1 MADPTLAFTFS
12 RLRMVVVVLG
22 VLAAI
27 AVAIMTSP
35 AAHAGWSPTVDT
47 SGSALAGRSQFD
59 AVTAANGVTTAV
71 WIAGGKLMF
80 ARSNGSSWSAA
91 AEVDASA
98 APSGIP
104 IVGLMPNGDVL
115 AFWVQCPGGTDNACS
130 AYTSEYTVAS
140 STWSGP
146 VQVSSAVVGEG
157 YDLSVGPTGVATLGW
172 VGWVTPSDRN
182 VRVATGQP
190 NGSDVWVWTV
200 RGSAYETGFE
210 RSIQIVSDS
219 TGGAM
224 VAWHTDG
231 SAPMDYVRR
240 AGAVWD
246 ATAGKISPPH
256 PGWGEGWS
264 PSVRLAIDASDVVT
278 AIWNEIGTNWATPN
292 VQAHITRVARFDPI
306 SATWGSPVT
315 LTPAGHEGFEGDVA
329 TAADG
334 TTTAVW
340 MGNSTLRHT
349 KSAVYA
355 STYNAGT
362 ATWASPYVLAD
373 GIEPGIARVVGTD
386 QGALAVWDNA
396 GTTTAN
402 LLRSGAW
409 QYAVTL
415 PGGTN
420 PVATMGGA
428 SFADGWPSGARV
440 LTASGDPRVV
450 MTSYSPISAGIGAPV
465 DPVVATDYAGLAV
478 SWQAPVDSGVWG
490 VQSYTATAAPGGQ
503 SCTTSARSC
512 AIPGLVNGT
521 AYAVTVTASAPDG
534 SRSAAP
540 VSGTPRARDGWV
552 GALTATTV
560 GTGPRWDGTFGTA
573 AIAHD
578 PRSGRA
584 LAVTYISDGSG
595 PGYVTTILNGD
606 GSASGIADGRI
617 SVDGPSAYWSG
628 SPAVQADPT
637 TGGWLVF
644 YYAGPAGADN
654 GSTCGNSD
662 GSETAG
668 AVRVARVAADGT
680 IAAAPDAVDGIC
692 AAGTLSAQWDPVNER
707 FLVAGAI
714 STASDGRKLRGRLVG
729 ADGTPIGTVLP
740 LASFASDP
748 QSDLAY
754 ASVSRRYLAV
764 AYAGGVARAV
774 LLADDGTAVAGVSP
788 RTFANTSGLRPSV
801 AYDAAADQFVVVWGS
816 GEVVAQRVSA
826 ATGALVGSPITV
838 ASQAWTG
845 RPRAI
850 GNPVTGEVL
859 VAWTGTTAADS
870 NNMIMARTI
879 PSGANPLGSGP
890 VLISGTTR
898 TANRPALAFDAASCA
913 YRLAFTAKPTANE
926 SVRLY
931 TRGFQPDWCSRSQL
945 TVSRGGSGE
954 GSVAASAGGIDC
966 GATCTATYARTT
978 ETASSVTLTAAAVT
992 GSTFAGWSGA
1002 CSGSAATCVVT
1013 MDAARSVEATFAAGT
1028 SPTPS
1033 PTPAE
1038 AAVPAS
1044 AAPAGTPMSP
1054 AAGSP
1059 SNRFRMQGGGPRQV
1073 GLTVISTIRVPGS
1086 GTLRQIGRVGGARR
1100 SSVACTAQLT
1110 VRRAGAVVMRC
1121 TLSEAAL
1128 RAATRAARSTA
1139 IALQLETTFAPTGG
1153 RPRTTS
1159 TRVDVRTSA
1168 PVPSS
1173 VTG

>member
-1 MADPTLAFTFS
+1 MLP
-12 RLRMVVVVLG
+12 RVRVVVVVLG
-22 VLAAI
+22 VLAAM
-27 AVAIMTSP
+27 AVGIMTSP
-35 AAHAGWSPTVDT
+35 AAHAGWSPSVDT
-47 SGSALAGRSQFD
+47 SGSALAGRNQFD

-71 WIAGGKLMF
+71 WIAGGRLMF
-80 ARSNGSSWSAA
+80 ARSDGASWSAS

-98 APSGIP
+98 APTGIP
-104 IVGLMPNGDVL
+104 VVGLMPNGDVL
-115 AFWVQCPGGTDNACS
+115 AFWVQCPGGTDNVCS

-140 STWSGP
+140 STWSPP
-146 VQVSSAVVGEG
+146 VQVSSDVVGEG

-172 VGWVTPSDRN
+172 VGFSPRA

-240 AGAVWD
+240 SGASWG
-246 ATAGKISPPH
+246 AAGKISPTH

-264 PSVRLAIDASDVVT
+264 PSVRLAIDSSDVVT

-306 SATWGSPVT
+306 AGTWGSPVT

-329 TAADG
+329 AAANG

-349 KSAVYA
+349 KTAVYA
-355 STYNAGT
+355 STYVAGT
-362 ATWASPYVLAD
+362 ATWSSPYVLAD
-373 GIEPGIARVVGTD
+373 GIEPGIVRVVGTD
-386 QGALAVWDNA
+386 QGALAVWDSA
-396 GTTTAN
+396 GSTTAN
-402 LLRSGAW
+402 LWRPGGW
-409 QYAVTL
+409 EYAVAL
-415 PGGTN
+415 PGGAN
-420 PVATMGGA
+420 PVVTMGGS
-428 SFADGWPSGARV
+428 SFASGWPSGARV
-440 LTASGDPRVV
+440 VTTNGDPRIA
-450 MTSYSPISAGIGAPV
+450 MTVYSPISAGVGAPT
-465 DPVVATDYAGLAV
+465 DPIAATDYAGLAV
-478 SWQAPVDSGVWG
+478 SWRPPVDSGVWG
-490 VQSYTATAAPGGQ
+490 VQTYTATAAPGGQ
-503 SCTTSARSC
+503 SCTTSTRSC
-512 AIPGLVNGT
+512 TIPGLTNGA

-534 SRSAAP
+534 SQSAAP

-560 GTGPRWDGTFGTA
+560 GTGPQWDGTFGTA
-573 AIAHD
+573 AIAHN
-578 PRSGRA
+578 PRSARS

-595 PGYVTTILNGD
+595 PGYATTILNAD
-606 GSASGIADGRI
+606 GSASGIPDGRI
-617 SVDGPSAYWSG
+617 SVNGPSAYWAG
-628 SPAVQADPT
+628 SPAVQADPA

-662 GSETAG
+662 GTETAG
-668 AVRVARVAADGT
+668 AVRVARVAADGS
-680 IAAAPDAVDGIC
+680 IVAAPDAVDGIC

-714 STASDGRKLRGRLVG
+714 STATDGRKLRGRLVG
-729 ADGTPIGTVLP
+729 ANGAPIGTVLT
-740 LASFASDP
+740 LASFTSDP

-774 LLADDGTAVAGVSP
+774 LLADDGQAIGGVAP
-788 RTFANTSGLRPSV
+788 LTFASTSGMRPSV

-816 GEVVAQRVSA
+816 GEVIAQRVSA
-826 ATGALVGSPITV
+826 ATGALVGAPITV

-859 VAWTGTTAADS
+859 VAWTGTTASDS

-898 TANRPALAFDAASCA
+898 TANRPALTFDAASCA
-913 YRLAFTAKPTANE
+913 YRLAFTAKPSVTE

-931 TRGFQPDWCSRSQL
+931 TRGVQPDWCSRSQL
-945 TVSRGGSGE
+945 TVSRGGAGA
-954 GSVAASAGGIDC
+954 GSVAASGGGIDC
-966 GATCTATYARTT
+966 GATCSALYTRTT
-978 ETASSVTLTAAAVT
+978 ETAPSVTLTATAAT
-992 GSTFAGWSGA
+992 GSTFTGWSGA
-1002 CSGSAATCVVT
+1002 CSGSTTCVVT
-1013 MDAARSVEATFAAGT
+1013 MDAARSVEATFAAET
-1028 SPTPS
+1028 APTPS
-1033 PTPAE
+1033 PEPAE
-1038 AAVPAS
+1038 AAAPTSGVPAPTQTS
-1044 AAPAGTPMSP
+1044 GAATR
-1054 AAGSP
+1054 P
-1059 SNRFRMQGGGPRQV
+1059 SNRFRIQGDGPRQI
-1073 GLTVISTIRVPGS
+1073 GLTVISTIRVPGA
-1086 GTLRQIGRVGGARR
+1086 GTLRQVGRFGGARR
-1100 SSVACTAQLT
+1100 EAAACTAQLS
-1110 VRRAGAVVMRC
+1110 VRRAGVVIMRC

-1128 RAATRAARSTA
+1128 RSAVRSARVGSVP
-1139 IALQLETTFAPTGG
+1139 LQLETTFAPTGG
-1153 RPRTTS
+1153 SPRTAS
-1159 TRVDVRTSA
+1159 IRVNVRAWDPA
-1168 PVPSS
+1168 PSP